1 MIGHRRSNGLRTSE
15 RYARY
20 RPDYLS
26 EAAKAID
33 DYFSEM
39 KERFGSLMP
48 ADFFE
53 PVRATG
59 VLGDTVPAQK
69 KPEMV
74 VGATGIEPVTPA
86 MSTQCSYR

>member
-1 MIGHRRSNGLRTSE
+1 MGHKSQAARTTE

-26 EAAKAID
+26 EGVRAID
-33 DYFSEM
+33 AYFTDLRAAAGALSNLI
-39 KERFGSLMP
+39 FN
-48 ADFFE
+48 
-53 PVRATG
+53 PVRASS
-59 VLGDTVPAQK
+59 VLAPKLGFPQSLGI
-69 KPEMV
+69 V